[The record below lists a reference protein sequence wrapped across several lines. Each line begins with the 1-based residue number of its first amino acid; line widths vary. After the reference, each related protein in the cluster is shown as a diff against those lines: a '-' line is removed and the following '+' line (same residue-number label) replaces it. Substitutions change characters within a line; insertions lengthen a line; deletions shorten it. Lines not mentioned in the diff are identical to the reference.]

1 MWDKRERVLA
11 VTVFAALYWGV
22 TVGAAKQLDMAPD
35 AVDDLYLRCR
45 DQMLQ
50 KVTSGLL
57 SEELGYSAE
66 LKTAWSANNQCSTL
80 IPGGVAEHT
89 AALLAYAYGGK
100 EFRKTF
106 NSEVETLGGNASVYS
121 NFHFK
126 SLHFLLID
134 ALRLSKKKCQTV
146 YRVSGK
152 KYTAQNGSEVR
163 FGRFT
168 SVHADYSELKEDPDL
183 GGGVFFNITSCSVLN
198 MEENTCSQEGDI
210 ELLLSPSEV
219 FTVVEI
225 KEISDDYE
233 YTEIVL
239 KSAKQ
244 STTDRCY
251 LFPRSPTDSST
262 QWLGSIVSVLM
273 ALSLFLFTC

>member
-11 VTVFAALYWGV
+11 ITVFAALYWRV
-22 TVGAAKQLDMAPD
+22 AVGAAKQLDMAPD

-45 DQMLQ
+45 DQMLE

-57 SEELGYSAE
+57 SEELGRSAE
-66 LKTAWSANNQCSTL
+66 LKTAWSANNCSTL

-106 NSEVETLGGNASVYS
+106 NNEVESMGGNASVYS

-126 SLHFLLID
+126 SLHFLLTD
-134 ALRLSKKKCQTV
+134 ALRLSKEKCQTV

-152 KYTAQNGSEVR
+152 NYMPQKGSQVR

-168 SVHADYSELKEDPDL
+168 SVQADHSELKEEPDL
-183 GGGVFFNITSCSVLN
+183 EGGVFFNITSCSVLN
-198 MEENTCSQEGDI
+198 VEENTCSQEGEI

-219 FTVVEI
+219 FTVEEV
-225 KEISDDYE
+225 KHISDDYK

-239 KSAKQ
+239 KSAKL

-262 QWLGSIVSVLM
+262 QWLGSIVLVLM
-273 ALSLFLFTC
+273 ALSFFLFTC